1 MDSLLAGLD
10 GRSKQILA
18 VLVHSHSPVTCS
30 SLAGE
35 LDVSEKTVRRDLAA
49 LKKWAARHSMELVI
63 KPRFGVQIV
72 TKGNRQRLIKELSSC
87 GPLPARAKSRIPEIL
102 WLLLFA
108 DSALSQK
115 SIASAFNI
123 SVNTL
128 RKDMVTVRQWLESR
142 GIRLVSMDRGQVKAD
157 CTEWAR
163 RLALC
168 ELTHVTWTDEFES
181 VKDVVERT
189 VQETQSR
196 VDLDISG
203 SSYYSVIAYLS
214 IALMRI
220 RQGKLIEPKGT
231 SWVDQLVDVE
241 ALSSVVKTL
250 EAKLRLSIPETEV
263 TAACAYVMTV
273 SPKNMPDSERQ
284 ALGAESVADRKD
296 RPKDAGITLDGRGLA
311 EIIAVL
317 VGNAMGMDLLSDE
330 TLLTDLGSHLNLAL
344 SRIRAGA
351 STYNPFKADLRR
363 MYPRLYSHTEMAFR
377 RVKYLTGVPFSDD
390 EVAYAVMYLGTV
402 LERYLRKS
410 VSCIIVCASGM
421 GVAKFLSEKL
431 MSAFPAIHVKRL
443 VPLSQ
448 LRAALA
454 DSDVNLV
461 ISPVKIPPVP
471 GVQKNVLVVDPML
484 PAEAR
489 ALIADELAREGLDS
503 DTRTYEASRQV
514 SGVTVSFR
522 TLSQAKQICDCV
534 SKKMGLKLDPLVAK
548 AIGIHLEFARRRLLR
563 GQVLSQPVAEF
574 RAHYPELFAEVKRVL
589 ETVRPF
595 PCESI
600 PDEEVVPI
608 AVYFVG
614 S

>member
-1 MDSLLAGLD
+1 
-10 GRSKQILA
+10 
-18 VLVHSHSPVTCS
+18 
-30 SLAGE
+30 
-35 LDVSEKTVRRDLAA
+35 
-49 LKKWAARHSMELVI
+49 MELVI